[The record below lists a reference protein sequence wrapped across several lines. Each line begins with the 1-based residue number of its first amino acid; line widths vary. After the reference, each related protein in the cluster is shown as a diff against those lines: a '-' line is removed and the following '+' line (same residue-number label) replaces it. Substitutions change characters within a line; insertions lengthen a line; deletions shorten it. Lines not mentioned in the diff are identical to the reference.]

1 MPAILEK
8 TGHPVV
14 RLCLSAQPG
23 LLNLLQQG
31 TVRLPRVSPVRLFN
45 ALNTLA
51 DRVARAIGKLQSA
64 AAILLR
70 FARN

>member
-1 MPAILEK
+1 
-8 TGHPVV
+8 
-14 RLCLSAQPG
+14 
-23 LLNLLQQG
+23 LLQQG